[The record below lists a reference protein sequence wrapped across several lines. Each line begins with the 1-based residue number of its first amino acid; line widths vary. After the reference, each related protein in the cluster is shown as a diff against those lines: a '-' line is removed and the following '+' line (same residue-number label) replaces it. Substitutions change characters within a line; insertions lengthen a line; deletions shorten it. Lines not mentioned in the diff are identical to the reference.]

1 MTDVDGPAIADFVYE
16 AMFKEEVF
24 DLNVVPYA
32 LDDAVRLL
40 REQRVE
46 ARRWSVFVHMGA

>member
-1 MTDVDGPAIADFVYE
+1 MTDIDGPVIADLVYE

-46 ARRWSVFVHMGA
+46 AGRWSVFVHMGA